1 MFRIIFISLICTT
14 LWACTTVQFSPVNL
28 NQNAIPVAK
37 ATEVQV
43 YSSKDSQK
51 FSAQAYKEIGVLH
64 YKRASELSVV
74 IAALKEQAA
83 AQGGNA
89 IIDIKV
95 IAGGVVGTLVLI
107 EE

>member
-14 LWACTTVQFSPVNL
+14 LLACTTVQFSPVSL
-28 NQNAIPVAK
+28 NQNAIPVVK
-37 ATEVQV
+37 AADVQV
-43 YSSKDSQK
+43 YTPKDSQTL
-51 FSAQAYKEIGVLH
+51 STQSYKEIGVLD
-64 YKRASELSVV
+64 YKGASELSVV
-74 IAALKEQAA
+74 ITALKEQAA